1 MNINDTLHLAFQSL
15 YLITSLTL
23 VLVLIYENRN
33 PVKSMAWI
41 TVLIFVPF
49 VGIIIYLF
57 FGQDYTRMRMLN
69 KRRLKY
75 ITDKLH
81 NHNSKEILKELP
93 SQYQT
98 LAKLLNYN
106 NQSPLYA
113 NNNIRIF
120 TSGKD
125 KIDAL
130 FEALN
135 KAQNYIHLQY
145 YIIESDEL
153 GLSLQDILIKKS
165 KEGVE
170 VKILYDDVGCWK
182 VPNEYFNKLKE
193 AGVEVLSFLPVKF
206 HLFTSKV
213 NYRNHRKMV
222 IIDGEMAFMGG
233 MNIADRYIKGTEHG
247 AWRDTHIEIRGSAIN
262 ALQAQFLIDKQFT
275 DKQTTN
281 IHKYKL
287 NSETEGSS
295 TLQIVQ
301 SGPFGIFRT
310 ILQGYIK
317 AILSAK
323 KSIYLQSPYFLP
335 TESLLV
341 ALQTAALSGVDV
353 RLMLPRR
360 SDVYLAHHASRS
372 FIQQM
377 LEAGVKVYLYE
388 AGFLHSKT
396 VIIDDYLSIVGSVN
410 LDFRSFEH
418 NFELNSFIYDSEVAS
433 KMKHIFSEDQ
443 RHSTRLTLTEWKA
456 RPLKSRMLASL
467 WRLLSPLL

>member
-1 MNINDTLHLAFQSL
+1 MSINDTLHLAFQSL
-15 YLITSLTL
+15 YLITSLAL

-33 PVKSMAWI
+33 PVKSIAWI

-57 FGQDYTRMRMLN
+57 FGQDYTRMRMIN
-69 KRRLKY
+69 RRRLKY
-75 ITDKLH
+75 ITDRLQKQ
-81 NHNSKEILKELP
+81 NSKDLIKELP
-93 SQYQT
+93 IQYQT

-106 NQSPLYA
+106 NQSPLYSE
-113 NNNIRIF
+113 NNIRIF
-120 TSGKD
+120 TNGKD
-125 KIDAL
+125 KMEAL
-130 FEALN
+130 F
-135 KAQNYIHLQY
+135 KAIDDAKEYIHIQY
-145 YIIESDEL
+145 YIIENDDL
-153 GLSLQDILIKKS
+153 GYLLQQKLIVKS
-165 KEGVE
+165 KQGVE
-170 VKILYDDVGCWK
+170 VKVLYDDVGCWK
-182 VPNEYFNKLKE
+182 VPTEYFSKLQQ
-193 AGVEVLSFLPVKF
+193 AGVEVLSFLPVRF

-213 NYRNHRKMV
+213 NYRNHRKMA
-222 IIDGEMAFMGG
+222 IIDGEVAFMGG
-233 MNIADRYIKGTEHG
+233 MNIADRYVNGNKFGI
-247 AWRDTHIEIRGSAIN
+247 WRDTHIEIRGSAIN
-262 ALQAQFLIDKQFT
+262 ALQTQFLIDKQFT
-275 DKQTTN
+275 DKQTSN
-281 IHKYKL
+281 IQKYKL
-287 NSETEGSS
+287 NNQSKGSS
-295 TLQIVQ
+295 TIQIVQ

-335 TESLLV
+335 TDSLLV

-388 AGFLHSKT
+388 VGFLHSKT
-396 VIIDDYLSIVGSVN
+396 VTIDDHLSIVGSVN

-418 NFELNSFIYDSEVAS
+418 NFELNSFIYDSKVAS
-433 KMKHIFSEDQ
+433 EMKQIFIDDQ
-443 RHSTRLTLTEWKA
+443 HHSTRLTLAEWKA
-456 RPLKSRMLASL
+456 RPLKSRLLASL

>member
-247 AWRDTHIEIRGSAIN
+247 AWRDTHIEIR
-262 ALQAQFLIDKQFT
+262 
-275 DKQTTN
+275 
-281 IHKYKL
+281 
-287 NSETEGSS
+287 
-295 TLQIVQ
+295 
-301 SGPFGIFRT
+301 
-310 ILQGYIK
+310 
-317 AILSAK
+317 
-323 KSIYLQSPYFLP
+323 
-335 TESLLV
+335 
-341 ALQTAALSGVDV
+341 
-353 RLMLPRR
+353 
-360 SDVYLAHHASRS
+360 
-372 FIQQM
+372 
-377 LEAGVKVYLYE
+377 
-388 AGFLHSKT
+388 
-396 VIIDDYLSIVGSVN
+396 
-410 LDFRSFEH
+410 
-418 NFELNSFIYDSEVAS
+418 
-433 KMKHIFSEDQ
+433 
-443 RHSTRLTLTEWKA
+443 
-456 RPLKSRMLASL
+456 
-467 WRLLSPLL
+467 